1 MCIRDSYPSM
11 YQDLIKDNRTTEID
25 YINGAVSK
33 LGKENHIATPV
44 NDFVTNLVHAKENQ
58 RGAQ

>member
-1 MCIRDSYPSM
+1 ME
-11 YQDLIKDNRTTEID
+11 QLVNW
-25 YINGAVSK
+25 
-33 LGKENHIATPV
+33 KENHIATPV